1 MGVRDPFNQ
10 IGFAVATST
19 GNLWM
24 FSTIPYIL
32 PFGDYL
38 LSRAVRSVCA
48 LGTKSSIANFLNY
61 VFLHPFTVHVTAYS
75 CSWFATWDN
84 PYNGYRVK
92 RSEYF
97 TIIYF

>member
-61 VFLHPFTVHVTAYS
+61 VFFTPFHCS
-75 CSWFATWDN
+75 CHSLQLFMVR
-84 PYNGYRVK
+84 YLGQ
-92 RSEYF
+92 S
-97 TIIYF
+97 I